1 MEEFFCKTKLYSGA
15 GAVEA
20 LKLWRSRRLFVVTD
34 ALFLRNGRA
43 KAVADVTGADAVE
56 YFPRKEPGI
65 SVALAAEGAKRL
77 LEFSPDLVV
86 ALGGG
91 STLGLAKAMVYFS
104 KSEVPLVAISTLSG
118 SGAEVTDSVLLRHRQ
133 KSYPL
138 KDPRMLPEA
147 AILDSDFL
155 RFLPKPL
162 IAAGGFTILTHALE
176 GYVSKNA
183 GAMTSLLSREAF
195 HMAYAYLP
203 ASYNGQQDAR
213 LPVHRAATLASLA
226 CCQAGQGLCQA
237 MSGALNQAFP
247 LSPGVAN
254 AILLPSVIACNA
266 HCAGDKYARLA
277 RSAGICGSTDP
288 VAVRNLHSGL
298 IRLRRQLELPQTLRQ
313 AGIPIRQ
320 IWNRTGE
327 IVSNT
332 LASPW
337 CQTNPTPVEDFLVR
351 RLLEEISG
359 HD

>member
-20 LKLWRSRRLFVVTD
+20 LKLWKSRRLFLVTD
-34 ALFLRNGRA
+34 PFLLSNGLTRSVGIA
-43 KAVADVTGADAVE
+43 AGAQTVE
-56 YFPRKEPGI
+56 CFSRTQPGI
-65 SVALAAEGAKRL
+65 SVPQAVEGAKRL

-91 STLGLAKAMVYFS
+91 STIDSAKAMVFFS
-104 KSEVPLVAISTLSG
+104 KLEVPLVAIPTLSG
-118 SGAEVTDSVLLRHRQ
+118 SGREVTDTVILCHRQ

-155 RFLPKPL
+155 RSLPKPL
-162 IAAGGFTILTHALE
+162 IAAGGFTILSQALE
-176 GYVSKNA
+176 ACASRNA
-183 GAMTSLLSREAF
+183 GAMTDILAREAF

-203 ASYNGQQDAR
+203 ASYNGRQDVR
-213 LPVHRAATLASLA
+213 LQVHRAATLASV
-226 CCQAGQGLCQA
+226 AGSQTGLGLCRA
-237 MSGALNQAFP
+237 MSQALNRAFSLP
-247 LSPGVAN
+247 SGVLN
-254 AILLPSVIACNA
+254 AILLPSVITCNA
-266 HCAGDKYARLA
+266 HAAGHKYAELA
-277 RSAGICGSTDP
+277 RSAGISGSTDP

-320 IWNRTGE
+320 VWNRTGE
-327 IVSNT
+327 IVDNT
-332 LASPW
+332 LSSPC